1 MTTNPEVLRLAR
13 EVAASMR
20 PYSHN
25 SALVLDGERDGIDI
39 VQVAIAAI
47 ERTKDLSVQFLRTD
61 DGLETIAAFE
71 RYDHL
76 RQPEKDTGTQ
86 AAIADYDRTMREEVI
101 PKIDADLKAQ
111 GRAAHFLR
119 LGIPD
124 PCQSEKDNSDAD

>member
-13 EVAASMR
+13 SDFGTA
-20 PYSHN
+20 N
-25 SALVLDGERDGIDI
+25 
-39 VQVAIAAI
+39 QAI
-47 ERTKDLSVQFLRTD
+47 EWVLHVNRSGQEHEFLSCWQVGDLSEWPEY
-61 DGLETIAAFE
+61 LEWL
-71 RYDHL
+71 DHL
-76 RQPEKDTGTQ
+76 RQSEKDAGTQ